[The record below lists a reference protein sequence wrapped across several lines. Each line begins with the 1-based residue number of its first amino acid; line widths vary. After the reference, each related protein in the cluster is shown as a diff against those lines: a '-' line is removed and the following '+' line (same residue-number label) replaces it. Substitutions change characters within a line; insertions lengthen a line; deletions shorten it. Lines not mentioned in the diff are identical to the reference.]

1 MPRGG
6 TTGDV
11 PRMTGVNSP
20 IKSVE
25 WFDFF
30 FFFFLDGGK
39 ALMGSKSKVP
49 LATAIRFMIAC
60 DP

>member
-1 MPRGG
+1 
-6 TTGDV
+6 
-11 PRMTGVNSP
+11 MTGVNSS

-30 FFFFLDGGK
+30 YYYFFFFDGGK